1 MFLVQNESKVGQMW
15 TTNIYCTLFET
26 EEASESGVSEMLER
40 EEKRGRA
47 RDWSLYVEQ
56 MHMHCFSFGQPSI
69 ILFTLD

>member
-1 MFLVQNESKVGQMW
+1 MEEFAQFGKALVERFQIFYTKWSMFLVQNESKVGQIW

-47 RDWSLYVEQ
+47 RDWS
-56 MHMHCFSFGQPSI
+56 
-69 ILFTLD
+69 